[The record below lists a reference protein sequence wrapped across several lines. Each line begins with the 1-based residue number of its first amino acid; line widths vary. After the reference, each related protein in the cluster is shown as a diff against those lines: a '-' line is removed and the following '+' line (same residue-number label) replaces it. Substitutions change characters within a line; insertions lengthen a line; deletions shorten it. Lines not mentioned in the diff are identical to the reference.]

1 MIGDSCLDELA
12 LEQGPELLQIIPR
25 VGEAGLVLHPLPLGL
40 RQGHLVRTWIDLG
53 DLHDAGLH
61 FDAALLL
68 NIPGFPIALRPE
80 FSLTQF
86 KLKEPVLA
94 TPDADDV
101 TNMMAFMGNLEVPL
115 GGGLYVLAGG
125 GILSMSVP
133 EALAPDGEE
142 ESSNKFTFD
151 AGAGLRFALG
161 GIRGFVEARIGA
173 ASYDEGKLGFSRAQ
187 RRAIAHSAA
196 AEAAPWGRVG
206 PSVR

>member
-1 MIGDSCLDELA
+1 MRKVRALGFGIAVLA
-12 LEQGPELLQIIPR
+12 TFATKSQAQFPGM
-25 VGEAGLVLHPLPLGL
+25 AGSSRPISLVVSGGL
-40 RQGHLVRTWIDLG
+40 TVPSADLG
-53 DLHDAGLH
+53 DLHDPGLH
-61 FDAALLL
+61 FDASLIL

-101 TNMMAFMGNLEVPL
+101 TNMMAFMGNIEVPL

-125 GILSMSVP
+125 GILSLSSP
-133 EALAPDGEE
+133 EALTPDGEE

-173 ASYDEGKLGFSRAQ
+173 ASYEAGRMGFSKAQ
-187 RRAIAHSAA
+187 FI
-196 AEAAPWGRVG
+196 PITFGLVF
-206 PSVR
+206 

>member
-1 MIGDSCLDELA
+1 MRKVRALGFGIAVLA
-12 LEQGPELLQIIPR
+12 TFATTSQAQFPGM
-25 VGEAGLVLHPLPLGL
+25 AGSSRPISLVVSGGL
-40 RQGHLVRTWIDLG
+40 TVPSADLG
-53 DLHDAGLH
+53 DLHDPGLH
-61 FDAALLL
+61 FDASLIL

-101 TNMMAFMGNLEVPL
+101 TNMMAFMGNIEVPL

-125 GILSMSVP
+125 GILSLSSP
-133 EALAPDGEE
+133 EALTPDGEE

-161 GIRGFVEARIGA
+161 SLRGFVEARIGA
-173 ASYDEGKLGFSRAQ
+173 ASYEAGRMGFSKAQ
-187 RRAIAHSAA
+187 FI
-196 AEAAPWGRVG
+196 PITFGLVF
-206 PSVR
+206 

>member
-1 MIGDSCLDELA
+1 MS
-12 LEQGPELLQIIPR
+12 R
-25 VGEAGLVLHPLPLGL
+25 VKSLVVAVFAVSTSASIAGAQFPGMAGSTRPISLVVSGGLTLPAG
-40 RQGHLVRTWIDLG
+40 DLG
-53 DLHDAGLH
+53 DFHDSGFH
-61 FDAALLL
+61 FDASLLL

-86 KLKEPVLA
+86 KLKEPIVV
-94 TPDADDV
+94 TPNADDV
-101 TNMMAFMGNLEVPL
+101 TSMMAFMGNLELPL

-173 ASYDEGKLGFSRAQ
+173 ASYEAGRMGFSKAQ
-187 RRAIAHSAA
+187 FI
-196 AEAAPWGRVG
+196 PITFGLVF
-206 PSVR
+206 